1 MLMLRPL
8 GNRQFSRVPYGT
20 AQSEQA
26 TAASQWAKAHIDRNA
41 GRVYTRQDS
50 ARSSWRAI
58 GPRTSSANTRRRGIW
73 VERRD
78 TKWRTRPALLCT
90 SSLVRWKSEKR
101 RVEGTFGKK
110 KKKKENT
117 MRSWRYMT
125 DSARAANKQTHHTFQ
140 RRLQVRKQLTDCTS
154 FQRTMRAHQRLASY
168 VARHHGLPA
177 T

>member
-110 KKKKENT
+110 KKKRKHDAVLEIHDRQCEGGQQTNT
-117 MRSWRYMT
+117 SHFSKT
-125 DSARAANKQTHHTFQ
+125 TPGAKTTH
-140 RRLQVRKQLTDCTS
+140 
-154 FQRTMRAHQRLASY
+154 
-168 VARHHGLPA
+168 
-177 T
+177 

>member
-1 MLMLRPL
+1 MLLLLLKLVAFFFLFCQYYSYCSKTNSKRAHITEEKREGRGGEQYRISVLVSLLYKKYISMYIYIYALYYSYLELQMLMLRPL

-90 SSLVRWKSEKR
+90 SSLVRWKSEK
-101 RVEGTFGKK
+101 
-110 KKKKENT
+110 
-117 MRSWRYMT
+117 
-125 DSARAANKQTHHTFQ
+125 
-140 RRLQVRKQLTDCTS
+140 
-154 FQRTMRAHQRLASY
+154 
-168 VARHHGLPA
+168 
-177 T
+177 